1 MNARMMIGGAVAAIA
16 LLSGTATVA
25 AAHSD
30 DNPTPPRQLAAL
42 RAAAD
47 DLHNIAVA
55 EQHGYTLLADAD
67 GIACIDMPNE
77 GGMGVHW
84 ASSTLVGDP
93 TIAVD
98 QPEAL
103 VYAPGPDGTLRL
115 AAAEY
120 VVIKA
125 AWDAAHPNPP
135 TLFGHDFDVTTAP
148 NRFGLPAF
156 YSLHVWAW
164 KHNPT
169 GAFADNNPNVS
180 CDSAKAEAK

>member
-1 MNARMMIGGAVAAIA
+1 MLIGSAVAAIA

-30 DNPTPPRQLAAL
+30 DKPTTPRQLAAL

-47 DLHNIAVA
+47 GLHDISLA
-55 EQHGYTLLADAD
+55 EQHGYTLLTDAD

-84 ASSTLVGDP
+84 ASSALVGDP
-93 TIAVD
+93 TIAAD

-103 VYAPGPDGTLRL
+103 VYAPARDGTLRL
-115 AAAEY
+115 AAAQY

-125 AWDAAHPNPP
+125 AWDATHPSPP
-135 TLFGHDFDVTTAP
+135 TLFGRDFDLTIAP

-164 KHNPT
+164 KHNPAGT
-169 GAFADNNPNVS
+169 FTMWNPHVT
-180 CDSAKAEAK
+180 CPAP